1 MHEAEENTPLTE
13 IETRIKKLKS
23 HLEASGISAALIL
36 QVSDLFY
43 FSGTIQQAHLFVPV
57 DDEPLLMV
65 RKSYQRAQSESA
77 IKRTIPLDSVKQIPD
92 LLRQNGYNLPR
103 RLGMELDVLPANL
116 FLGYQNIFDGVTL
129 VDISPVIRMVRA
141 VKSDYEIDMVEK
153 AAEFSDQVAGSVKEF
168 LHEGITEIELAGL
181 VEARARKL
189 GHQGVIRMRLWGS
202 ELFYGHLMAGPS
214 AAVPSFLASP
224 TGGAAVSPS
233 VAQGAGFRPIQRHE
247 PVLLDYVF
255 AYRGY
260 LSDHTRIFSIGE
272 LPDDLVR
279 AHKAMLKVQAMVKE
293 QAKPG
298 VRAGDI
304 YERAVNLAADLGY
317 AKNFM
322 GAGEDR
328 IRFIG
333 HGIGIELDEFPFLA
347 QGQQLQLQERM
358 IIALEPKLIF
368 PEVGVVGIEN
378 THVVTASGLKQF
390 GRFNE
395 EINVI

>member
-77 IKRTIPLDSVKQIPD
+77 IKRTIPLNSVKQIPD